1 MDRPRFALVNAV
13 RFRVRLT
20 PRGGRDAIEGWWTDS
35 AGTPALKA
43 RVAAPP
49 EDGKANAAL
58 IGLLARTLA
67 VRKAAVR
74 IASGA
79 TSRLKTIEVDGD
91 EAFLQA
97 RLEQAAKR

>member
-1 MDRPRFALVNAV
+1 MAL

-20 PRGGRDAIEGWWTDS
+20 PKGGRDQIEGWWTDS
-35 AGTPALKA
+35 AGKGALKA

-58 IGLLARTLA
+58 VGLLARVLD
-67 VRKAAVR
+67 VRKSDVR

-79 TSRLKTIEVDGD
+79 SSRSKTIEVEGD
-91 EAFLQA
+91 EKLLSA
-97 RLEQAAKR
+97 RLAKAVVE